1 MSEELHKK
9 IPNSIL
15 KIIDMAGHF
24 APSQRAEKVNS
35 FIENF
40 IKNIEG

>member
-15 KIIDMAGHF
+15 EIIDMAGHF
-24 APSQRAEKVNS
+24 APAQRSEKVNDS
-35 FIENF
+35 IMNF
-40 IKNIEG
+40 IKDLE